1 MLNLLRLFTPHF
13 RSSSYDNS
21 YSYHASSDR
30 ESYHHSETRRTG
42 PDGITTVRTSTRR
55 PGDERGSRSSVRRYG
70 RDGREIY

>member
-1 MLNLLRLFTPHF
+1 MPNLLRLFTPHF

-21 YSYHASSDR
+21 YSHHDSSDR
-30 ESYHHSETRRTG
+30 GSYHHSEARRTG